1 LVTVSTR
8 LLKDRLSSYLH
19 RAEEGERVVVLRDG
33 KPVAALVSIRDI
45 PADDEE
51 GRLAALEVRGLL
63 SRPRNANAQ
72 NCFEG
77 PLVPARGKSAASMVI
92 EDRR

>member
-19 RAEEGERVVVLRDG
+19 RAEDGERVVVLRDG
-33 KPVAALVSIRDI
+33 KPIAALVSMRDI

-51 GRLAALEVRGLL
+51 SRLVALETRGLV
-63 SRPRNANAQ
+63 SRPRNAKAPI
-72 NCFEG
+72 FKG
-77 PLVPARGKSAASMVI
+77 PIVPARGKSAASMVI

>member
-1 LVTVSTR
+1 MVTVNTR
-8 LLKDRLSSYLH
+8 ILKDRLSSYLH

-33 KPVAALVSIRDI
+33 KPVAALVSLRDL

-51 GRLAALEVRGLL
+51 GRLAALESRGLL
-63 SRPRNANAQ
+63 IRPRNGRATGFRA
-72 NCFEG
+72 
-77 PLVPARGKSAASMVI
+77 PRVPARGKSASEMVI